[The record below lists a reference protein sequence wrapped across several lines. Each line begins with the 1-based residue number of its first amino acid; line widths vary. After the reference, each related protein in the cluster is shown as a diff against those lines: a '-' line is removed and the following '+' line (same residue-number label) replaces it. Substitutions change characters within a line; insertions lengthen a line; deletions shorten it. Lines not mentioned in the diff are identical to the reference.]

1 MAFADAKKRFSNRVA
16 DYVRYRPSYPPGLIG
31 LLETKCGLKPHH
43 TIADV
48 GSGTG
53 LLSKLFLDNGHTV
66 HGVEPNEDMR
76 AAGEEFL
83 RQHPKFLSVNA
94 SAEATTLQNA
104 SVDFVTVGQAFHW
117 FDASGAQREFRRILK
132 PDGWAVVV
140 WQDRH
145 MEDTA
150 FASAY
155 EGVLEKYGLDYKK
168 VKDSYP
174 EAEKMANFFDR
185 GSLQTAELPNAQS
198 LDWEALQGRLR
209 SSSYAPT
216 AEHANFAPMMAELQ
230 KIFEANERHGKVTM
244 EYYARVYFGK
254 LDGGR

>member
-16 DYVRYRPSYPPGLIG
+16 DYVRYRPSYPPALIG
-31 LLETKCGLKPHH
+31 LLEEKCALRRDQA
-43 TIADV
+43 IADI

-53 LLSKLFLDNGHTV
+53 LLSKLFLDYGNSV
-66 HGVEPNEDMR
+66 YGVEPNEEMR

-83 RQHPKFLSVNA
+83 RDYGKFTSVDA
-94 SAEATTLQNA
+94 SAEATTLRDA
-104 SVDFVTVGQAFHW
+104 SVDLVTVGQAFHW
-117 FDASGAQREFRRILK
+117 FDALEAQREFRRILK
-132 PDGWAVVV
+132 PGGWAVVV

-155 EGVLEKYGLDYKK
+155 EGVLEKYGIDYKK

-174 EAEKMANFFDR
+174 EAEKMAHFFDA
-185 GSLQTAELPNAQS
+185 GSYQTVELPNAQS

-216 AEHANFAPMMAELQ
+216 AEHANFAPMMAEL
-230 KIFEANERHGKVTM
+230 KRIFDANEHDGKVRM
-244 EYYARVYFGK
+244 
-254 LDGGR
+254 

>member
-1 MAFADAKKRFSNRVA
+1 MAFADAKNRFSNRVA
-16 DYVRYRPSYPPGLIG
+16 DYVRYRPSYPPALIG
-31 LLETKCGLKPHH
+31 LLETNCGLTRDHI
-43 TIADV
+43 IADV

-53 LLSKLFLDNGHTV
+53 LLTKLFLDYGNSV

-76 AAGEEFL
+76 AAGEEYL
-83 RQHPKFLSVNA
+83 RSHPKFKSVKA
-94 SAEATTLQNA
+94 SAESTTLHDA

-132 PDGWAVVV
+132 PGGWAVVV

-155 EGVLEKYGLDYKK
+155 EGVLEKFGLDYKK

-174 EAEKMANFFDR
+174 EVEKMANFFDA
-185 GSLQTAELPNAQS
+185 GSYQTAELPNAQS

-216 AEHANFAPMMAELQ
+216 AEHANFVPMMAELRQ
-230 KIFEANERHGKVTM
+230 IFEANERDGKVVM
-244 EYYARVYFGK
+244 EYFARVYFGK